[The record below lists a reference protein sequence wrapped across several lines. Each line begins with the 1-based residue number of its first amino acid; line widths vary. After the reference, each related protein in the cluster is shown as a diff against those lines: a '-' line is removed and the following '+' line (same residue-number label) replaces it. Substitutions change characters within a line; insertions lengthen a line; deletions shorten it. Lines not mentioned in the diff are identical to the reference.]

1 MRTELRTFSII
12 IPTMWKSDKLLKMLQ
27 VYENSKYVGEVV
39 IIDNEPK
46 NKLNLDR
53 FKKIKYYTLGYNIFV
68 NPSWNLG
75 YTLSKYETVLANDDI
90 YIENLDLVFDNIIK
104 NDFDIIGINI
114 ENNSG
119 KIEIQNIKDFPK
131 NSYGCFMYVKNYTY
145 IPEKFKIW
153 CGDDILFNR
162 SKKRGIILNSGIITD
177 VSATVNADGKKLRNE
192 IATKDLELFKNYKEN
207 KPTGKILA
215 VLVNYGGEQI
225 DYLKRVV
232 NELKSFNRY
241 QVTIIVNSNI
251 NLDING
257 VDKVNVF
264 DNLNNYQLLPLT
276 CRKTIWE
283 NKDNYDLFIYGE
295 NDHLFLET
303 HIDKHIEYSKILPN
317 DRICGLFQ
325 YENKEYDYYYP
336 AYHAHFDWDYN
347 SLETYDNKK
356 FAHFTNVHQA
366 SFILTKN
373 QLLNIGKNKDFTSF
387 FGKSKY
393 SVKCQVNTDIY
404 EMSGMKKVIC
414 VSEFKENLIHHLP
427 NLYIDGDKGR
437 NKGQRAEDDRMKES
451 IYRLFLKKPKENK
464 LINGFYL
471 NLDKRADRKEKMEIE
486 LLKTK
491 HNIVRYPA
499 LDGDKIKDTGKFK
512 GTIQNSHAKQYATY
526 LSHLNMLKRA
536 RDLNWEYV
544 IILEDD
550 LTLCD
555 DFDYRLDLFL
565 SQLPQNWTI
574 GYLGFNG
581 YSDTKIEKVTEYVHK
596 LVDAF
601 GCFGMI
607 IKGSFLN
614 TLINVIENNNVA
626 VDEII
631 RVHIQHKYP
640 CYAFIPFFMY
650 INDDYSDLWNKV
662 RVLDKIKKYFRSTTH
677 KSSLPTKELSK
688 IVILSTLWNAKRFLH
703 QYVNSIKNQTYKNFV
718 VYVVDDN
725 SNDGSYEVLLK
736 LTSDDNR
743 FKIFKNTS
751 QKFKTQNFYEIINN
765 RNLIN
770 DNDIVIEL
778 DGDDSFY
785 GKNVIEKVNNDFKD
799 PNLWIAGYKWIDNRG
814 KRSPFRH
821 SPNADNPRSQTW
833 AYSAMRVFKAF
844 LFRNIKENDLMF
856 EGKFIKAANDVA
868 YGMPMLEMSGKE
880 HFKSF
885 NDITYLYNWHDKN
898 THTKTSSVKDTGLQ
912 KRTEKHIYSLPR
924 YDKLKLPKVLEISKN
939 IRVIPKVTNVT
950 NSEKI
955 NKIKNIVKVNK
966 VPDTPIVTQDTKLE
980 VKKVLVNE
988 NIKIPNNSNI
998 RKLVSQIVTSTKESD
1013 NRYNLVNNVDKNK
1026 IKVIDHKK
1034 IEEFKNREVK
1044 SNPKV
1049 RFDNF
1054 IVKPQNKEEINKKRE
1069 EFENILLFGPN
1080 GKKQINPIP
1089 PKSIGVSI

>member
-1 MRTELRTFSII
+1 METELRLFSII
-12 IPTMWKSDKLLKMLQ
+12 VPTMWKSDKLLKMLSI
-27 VYENSKYVGEVV
+27 YESSTRVGEVI
-39 IIDNEPK
+39 IIDNDPQK
-46 NKLNLDR
+46 KLNLDK
-53 FKKIKYYTLGYNIFV
+53 FKKIKYYTLGSNIFV

-90 YIENLDLVFDNIIK
+90 HISDLNSVLDKIIDS
-104 NDFDIIGINI
+104 DFDIVGVDLQTDDKGIRI
-114 ENNSG
+114 D
-119 KIEIQNIKDFPK
+119 EIKNFPK

-153 CGDDILFNR
+153 CGDDILFSR
-162 SKKRGIILNSGIITD
+162 AKKRGIILNSGIVTD

-215 VLVNYGGEQI
+215 VLVNYGSEQI
-225 DYLKRVV
+225 NYLKRVV
-232 NELKSFNRY
+232 EQLKSFERY
-241 QVTIIVNSNI
+241 QVDIILNSNI
-251 NLDING
+251 NVDIKG
-257 VDKVNVF
+257 IDKVNVF

-283 NKDNYDLFIYGE
+283 NKDNYDIFIYGE

-303 HIDKHIEYSKILPN
+303 HVDKHIEYSKILPH

-336 AYHAHFDWDYN
+336 AYHAHFDWDYD
-347 SLETYDNKK
+347 SLETYDDKK

-366 SFILTKN
+366 SFILTKD

-451 IYRLFLKKPKENK
+451 IYKIFSKKPKENK
-464 LINGFYL
+464 IINGFYL
-471 NLDKRADRKEKMEIE
+471 NLDKRSDRKEKMEIE

-526 LSHLNMLKRA
+526 LSHLNMLKKA

-565 SQLPQNWTI
+565 SQLPPNWTI

-581 YSDTKIEKVTEYVHK
+581 YSDTKIDKVTEYVHK

-614 TLINVIENNNVA
+614 TLINVIENNNIA

-650 INDDYSDLWNKV
+650 VNDDYSDLWNKV
-662 RVLDKIKKYFRSTTH
+662 RVLDKIKKHFSNITS
-677 KSSLPTKELSK
+677 KKQEPKGNK
-688 IVILSTLWNAKRFLH
+688 IVILSTLWNASKQIPKFIS
-703 QYVNSIKNQTYKNFV
+703 SIKSQTYQNFKV
-718 VYVVDDN
+718 IIVDDN
-725 SNDGSYEVLLK
+725 SSDGSLLLLKK
-736 LTSDDNR
+736 LTSGDNR
-743 FKIFKNTS
+743 FTIIRNDI
-751 QKFKTQNFYEIINN
+751 QKFKTQNFYEVINN
-765 RNLIN
+765 NNLIN
-770 DNDIVIEL
+770 NDDVIIEL
-778 DGDDSFY
+778 DGDDEFY
-785 GKNVIEKVNNDFKD
+785 GKNVVEKVHNHFKNT
-799 PNLWIAGYKWIDNRG
+799 NLWIAGYKWIDNRG
-814 KRSPFRH
+814 KKSPFKYP
-821 SPNADNPRSQTW
+821 PNADNPRSQIW

-844 LFRNIKENDLMF
+844 LFRNIKQTDLMF
-856 EGKFIKAANDVA
+856 EGKFVRAANDVA
-868 YGMPMLEMSGKE
+868 YGMPMLEMSGNE

-898 THTKTSSVKDTGLQ
+898 THTKTSSVRDVGLQ
-912 KRTEKHIYSLPR
+912 KRTEKYIYTLPR
-924 YDKLKLPKVLEISKN
+924 YSKLQMSGVVKKDNTPIVYPKVKN
-939 IRVIPKVTNVT
+939 IE

-955 NKIKNIVKVNK
+955 NKIKDTVKIIKPTENKVEVTPTVQKIVNIVPKITNNHNIK
-966 VPDTPIVTQDTKLE
+966 KIVSQVITSPK
-980 VKKVLVNE
+980 E
-988 NIKIPNNSNI
+988 NIDKHSPVKIENKNSNRI
-998 RKLVSQIVTSTKESD
+998 I
-1013 NRYNLVNNVDKNK
+1013 DKDK
-1026 IKVIDHKK
+1026 IQN
-1034 IEEFKNREVK
+1034 FQNREVK

-1080 GKKQINPIP
+1080 GKKQINPIS
-1089 PKSIGVSI
+1089 PKSIGISI